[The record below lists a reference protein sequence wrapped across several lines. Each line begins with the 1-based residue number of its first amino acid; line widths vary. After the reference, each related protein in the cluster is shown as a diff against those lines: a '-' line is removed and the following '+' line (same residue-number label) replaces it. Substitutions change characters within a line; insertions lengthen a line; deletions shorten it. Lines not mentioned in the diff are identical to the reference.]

1 MRSLTQMG
9 QVTRE
14 DRAGQDSEMDLTF
27 KSLGERG
34 RGRRNTECGVVFVK
48 EDHISSIGGWSQGNL
63 RVVR

>member
-9 QVTRE
+9 QVTKE
-14 DRAGQDSEMDLTF
+14 GKAGQDSEMDLTS

-34 RGRRNTECGVVFVK
+34 RGRRNTECGVVVVK
-48 EDHISSIGGWSQGNL
+48 EGPHFQQEGWSQGNL